1 MKQLILLGG
10 ICLLATVGFS
20 QQVSSARSGE
30 VKPLENNETAPIEVV
45 PDSSATLHSMGRN
58 GKSVTVPVTK
68 EIGSNSGKQTEKAT
82 PVSSAR
88 KPD

>member
-1 MKQLILLGG
+1 MKQLIILGG
-10 ICLLATVGFS
+10 ICLLTTVSFS

-30 VKPLENNETAPIEVV
+30 VKPLENNETTPIEVV
-45 PDSSATLHSMGRN
+45 PDSVATLHSMGRN

-68 EIGSNSGKQTEKAT
+68 ETKSNTGKQTEKT
-82 PVSSAR
+82 TVVSSAK